1 MDRGKCSIKVISH
14 IKIEDHVEYLINIDS
29 KSLGCNIFFTE
40 KYSNLRSLYE
50 LMKKEAKVKKFP
62 SFPPNKLFG
71 YEEENFVIQRAKE
84 LNSFFQEINTNQNYS
99 KLPSFNKY
107 IDTNLKKNAIIKG
120 EQNKIGDSNSN
131 IIIGHIV
138 HNTKFNQRALL
149 FGNSLF
155 KTEKQNSKMNIN
167 NGESVERIGK
177 KFVKLNYEIEIE
189 NKPKKEEKYKDIFNK
204 IDFKVNNNYN
214 ISYNNSDENFNFIN
228 NDDDIIKKEENN
240 INSYMKKNLDKF
252 KFLSNLIE
260 VDNILLK

>member
-40 KYSNLRSLYE
+40 KYSNLRALYE

-71 YEEENFVIQRAKE
+71 YEEEKFVIQRAKD

-99 KLPSFNKY
+99 KLPSFNKF
-107 IDTNLKKNAIIKG
+107 IDSNIKKNALVKG
-120 EQNKIGDSNSN
+120 EQNKSGESN
-131 IIIGHIV
+131 IIGHIV
-138 HNTKFNQRALL
+138 HNTKYNQRSSL

-155 KTEKQNSKMNIN
+155 KTEKKNSIKNVGV
-167 NGESVERIGK
+167 GESVEKIAK

-189 NKPKKEEKYKDIFNK
+189 NKIKSEEEYKKVFDK
-204 IDFKVNNNYN
+204 IYFKINDDYN
-214 ISYNNSDENFNFIN
+214 ISCNNSDENFNFIGN
-228 NDDDIIKKEENN
+228 NDNIIIKEENN
-240 INSYMKKNLDKF
+240 INSYMKQNLEKF
-252 KFLSNLIE
+252 KNLSNLIE
-260 VDNILLK
+260 ADNILLK